1 MNISKKL
8 KLIVSTLILIV
19 VACTSSKNNV
29 IDDKSETATVTAKT
43 VVTSKRPN
51 IIMILCDDLGYSDVG
66 FNGAKDIKTPA
77 LDALAA
83 TGTKF
88 TSAYV
93 PHPFCGP
100 SRAGILTGRYA
111 HTIGAQFNLPPNSET
126 IGEGIDVNE
135 KFMSKMLQESGYRT
149 GLVGKWHLGA
159 NEPFHPN
166 KRGFDDFYG
175 FLGGGHE
182 YHPEIY
188 KQKYEDAEKR
198 GEKIIFDYLKPLEH
212 NGKNVDNDTEYLTD
226 VLSGEG
232 VHFIE
237 ESSKMDKPFFLFM
250 SYNAPHTPLEAKKE
264 DLEIYSDIKD
274 KNRRTYAAMVHAV
287 DRGVAEIVESLKAT
301 GEYENSLIIF
311 YSDNGGRPDKGAS
324 NFPLKE
330 RKGSV
335 YEGGYRV
342 PMFFHWVN
350 VVPSGMIYDSPI
362 SALDFYPTFAKLADA
377 KLPESKILDGK
388 VMWDDFMMNKEV
400 RVDDNIFAMR
410 HRNGF
415 SDVGVRNGKWKAVK
429 AYNQKWRLFNIEK
442 DIEESNDV
450 GSSHPGVLKKLVKDA
465 EDWSKTHIQPKWW
478 HNGKTGDEWKADNM
492 PHFDKTF
499 SLD

>member
-1 MNISKKL
+1 MKVSKKL
-8 KLIVSTLILIV
+8 KLIVIILVLIV
-19 VACTSSKNNV
+19 GACTSSKNNV
-29 IDDKSETATVTAKT
+29 ADKKSEAVKVTAK
-43 VVTSKRPN
+43 VIVTPKRPN

-66 FNGAKDIKTPA
+66 FNGSKDIKTPA

-100 SRAGILTGRYA
+100 SRAGILTGRYP

-166 KRGFDDFYG
+166 KRGFDNFYG

-182 YHPEIY
+182 YHPEVY
-188 KQKYEDAEKR
+188 KKKYAAAEKR
-198 GEKIIFDYLKPLEH
+198 GQKVIFDYLKPLEH
-212 NGKNVDNDTEYLTD
+212 NGKKVDNDTEYLTD

-232 VHFIE
+232 VRFIE
-237 ESSKMDKPFFLFM
+237 ESSKMNKPFFLFM

-264 DLEIYSDIKD
+264 DLEIYSDITD
-274 KNRRTYAAMVHAV
+274 ENRRTYAAMVHAV

-324 NFPLKE
+324 NFPLRE

-342 PMFFHWVN
+342 PMFFHWPN
-350 VVPSGMIYDSPI
+350 VVPSGKVYNSPV
-362 SALDFYPTFAKLADA
+362 SALDFYPTFAKLTDSEIASD
-377 KLPESKILDGK
+377 KKLDGK
-388 VMWDDFMMNKEV
+388 DMWNNFMSNKKTYVGE
-400 RVDDNIFAMR
+400 NIFTMR
-410 HRNGF
+410 HREGYT
-415 SDVGVRNGKWKAVK
+415 DVGVRNGKYKAVK
-429 AYNQKWRLFNIEK
+429 AYNEKWELYDIEN
-442 DIEESNDV
+442 DIEESNDI
-450 GSSHPGVLKKLVKDA
+450 SDKHLEVLKKMVMDA
-465 EDWSKTHIQPKWW
+465 RTWSKTHIQPRWW
-478 HNGKTGDEWKADNM
+478 HDVKTGEEWKVDKM
-492 PHFDKTF
+492 PHFETLF
-499 SLD
+499 EIN